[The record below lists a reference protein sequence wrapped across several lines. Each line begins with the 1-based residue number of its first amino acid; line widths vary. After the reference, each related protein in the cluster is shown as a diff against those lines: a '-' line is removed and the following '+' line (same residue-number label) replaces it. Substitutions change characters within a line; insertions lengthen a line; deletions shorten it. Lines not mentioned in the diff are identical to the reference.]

1 VPEEIDAG
9 KIVKGLKN
17 QYGIIVAGGQDQAK
31 GKIFRVTHMGYVDKA
46 DIIAVIAGVES
57 ILSDL
62 QYNFTKGI
70 GVSTANTILNQL

>member
-1 VPEEIDAG
+1 
-9 KIVKGLKN
+9 
-17 QYGIIVAGGQDQAK
+17 
-31 GKIFRVTHMGYVDKA
+31 MGYVDKA